1 MKNTVMLL
9 LASTVALSAGSA
21 MAEPQKWYVGIGAGY
36 SFYNDWASGADI
48 TAFKDEFGA
57 SLGAVNFDGVQSAD
71 SDDSAFGYKLFGGY
85 SLQENIAVE
94 LSYINMG
101 EVGANSYASG
111 TFYDLVDNSLDGDLY
126 ANARAEVDAFTLG
139 INLGLPISSFAT
151 LTAKGGLYSADT
163 KLAINAGG
171 SISPEQHS
179 RSVDE
184 NSTGLHYGFGFN
196 FRIDDHFSVRGE
208 WERLDNI
215 EANGGENDVDLH
227 SAGVIYHF

>member
-9 LASTVALSAGSA
+9 MASTVALSSGSV
-21 MAEPQKWYVGIGAGY
+21 MAEPDKWYVGISGGY
-36 SFYNDWASGADI
+36 SLYNDWASGANI

-57 SLGAVNFDGVQSAD
+57 SLGAVNFDGVQIAD

-85 SLQENIAVE
+85 SLQQNIAVE

-111 TFYDLVDNSLDGDLY
+111 TFYDPADNSLDGELY
-126 ANARAEVDAFTLG
+126 ANARAEVDAFTLD

-151 LTAKGGLYSADT
+151 VTAKAGLFSADT
-163 KLAINAGG
+163 KLVINAGG

-179 RSVDE
+179 HSVDE
-184 NSTGLHYGFGFN
+184 SSTGLHYGFGIN
-196 FRIDDHFSVRGE
+196 FRIDDHISVRGE
-208 WERLDNI
+208 WERLDNV
-215 EANGGENDVDLH
+215 EANGGKNDVDLL
-227 SAGVIYHF
+227 SAGVSYHF